1 MLFSIQIYANKIE
14 IQAFKAQKHKKV
26 CKYNNFRF
34 FFTAEKNRKLI
45 YEDIYNDRNIGFLWL
60 EVAPKHNGGLLT
72 LLDFCYHSIEILL
85 DIVTQAFIQRA
96 RRVVL
101 VVE

>member
-1 MLFSIQIYANKIE
+1 MKSKLLKPKNIKKYANTI
-14 IQAFKAQKHKKV
+14 IFGS
-26 CKYNNFRF
+26 

-85 DIVTQAFIQRA
+85 DIITQAFIQRA

>member
-1 MLFSIQIYANKIE
+1 MKSKLFKPKNIKKYANTIIFGSFLPPKRTE
-14 IQAFKAQKHKKV
+14 
-26 CKYNNFRF
+26 NLSMR
-34 FFTAEKNRKLI
+34 I
-45 YEDIYNDRNIGFLWL
+45 YIYNDRNIGFLWL

-101 VVE
+101 VI